1 MTPPII
7 PEAADLGTAVDVHAG
22 FPNAA
27 NDAPEGALS
36 LDRLLIT
43 SPHSTYLFRVRGHH
57 WQSSG
62 VYDGDIAVVDR
73 AITPRH
79 GDAIVSWDD
88 SGALVMQRWQEP
100 GRVEPWGVITAT
112 VRTMRHTQ

>member
-27 NDAPEGALS
+27 NDAPESALS

-57 WQSSG
+57 WRNVG
-62 VYDGDIAVVDR
+62 VFDGDIAIVDR
-73 AITPRH
+73 ALTPRH
-79 GDAIVSWDD
+79 GDAIVAWNDT
-88 SGALVMQRWQEP
+88 GELILRRWKEP
-100 GRVEPWGVITAT
+100 EHIHPWGVIIAT
-112 VRTMRHTQ
+112 IHHMRHK